1 MTLPHSDCSYCH
13 PVSENLIW
21 RGDRCRLIFATET
34 GFPGWTR
41 VVWND
46 HVEEFSDLTKAE
58 RDHVMDVVAAVEQA
72 TRDLLQPRKMNL
84 HAMGTAAPHLHW
96 HIVPR
101 YEDDSHF
108 PVPVWGN
115 PCRAPLPTEVPAS
128 FVTVLQ
134 DLLSREFPAA

>member
-1 MTLPHSDCSYCH
+1 MSHAGCSYCY

-46 HVEEFSDLTKAE
+46 HVEELSDLSKAD

-115 PCRAPLPTEVPAS
+115 ATRAQLPTDVPAS
-128 FVTVLQ
+128 FVTALQ
-134 DLLSREFPAA
+134 DLLSRDFPVAA